1 MNLDDLTAEDPGHK
15 VVIAGRAIRVP
26 RERSAWPPHC
36 IFAAIYASTLLTS
49 WSAQDFLT
57 QVRSHWYNSFY
68 LEAQRSRDEAK
79 CKAGTNSDNKTRQ
92 VDVFDVLLM
101 LREMASHNAVHNAP
115 LSES

>member
-1 MNLDDLTAEDPGHK
+1 MDLDDLTVEDPGHK
-15 VVIAGRAIRVP
+15 VVIAGQAIRVP
-26 RERSAWPPHC
+26 RECSAWPPHC
-36 IFAAIYASTLLTS
+36 IFAAVYASALLTS

-57 QVRSHWYNSFY
+57 QVRSHWSNSFY

-79 CKAGTNSDNKTRQ
+79 CDNKTRQ